1 MQSAHDTGVMS
12 WVTSGRCDLVAD
24 IRFPRD
30 QSDIDLSTI
39 VADIVDQVGNHLGH
53 QAKSGSKE
61 EAEEAES
68 ARKGARIPGRQSLTK
83 SALEVPKGW
92 KVVDD
97 KEEQVERERLARA
110 TSYALAKEGEE
121 AHEADG
127 DREKEIEDRRV
138 SIDLDIRFKDLK
150 ASVPVSRF
158 LSRSPKKADR
168 ADPVLSS
175 NFHSSSPPTFLTST
189 TPSFALSSPSSTRT
203 APSSPFTA
211 ISISL

>member
-30 QSDIDLSTI
+30 ESDVDLSTI

-53 QAKSGSKE
+53 QVKSGSKE
-61 EAEEAES
+61 EAEEEES

-83 SALEVPKGW
+83 SALEAPKGW
-92 KVVDD
+92 KVIDEM
-97 KEEQVERERLARA
+97 EEQVERERLARA
-110 TSYALAKEGEE
+110 TSYALAKEGAD

-150 ASVPVSRF
+150 ASVPVSESLCTFFRRPY
-158 LSRSPKKADR
+158 LCGHR
-168 ADPVLSS
+168 ADALLSDS
-175 NFHSSSPPTFLTST
+175 SVFYLRPLLCQQRSHPTHRRLYQLEPHPHSY
-189 TPSFALSSPSSTRT
+189 
-203 APSSPFTA
+203 
-211 ISISL
+211 SLPY